1 MHSPSSPKNL
11 ESPETSI
18 RAKPRIHFEDE
29 VNKKPSY
36 NVNFS
41 ASKSRPQIK
50 LDLSRISGNRAEVPE
65 TFSFDRD
72 SFIDAKE
79 GSSAKIFIN
88 SRSQLSIPETK
99 SESARSSSSRK
110 NLFQDIEIGRR
121 NVLKTSASKVERT
134 LFDSK
139 FTSFEIPTQASH
151 IREPI
156 FQLSPQEQSFT
167 ENVEQSL
174 ENTTKWVEPD
184 QVRVR
189 ESVTDLKKLLKATDL
204 TSPDSSKLTKNF
216 VFNTPYFSK
225 EQPSG
230 SEKNSPI
237 KPDVKFS
244 SFKEQLEKMEI
255 IEEKIE
261 DDDLTPMHERLSVP
275 CKVERSA
282 ETQDTEAS
290 TNMSLMSNQL
300 CFTPSKN
307 SPKIMVSSDRS
318 FTPSSN
324 LTRFISPGK
333 NRPSSGTKKKP
344 LTLDV
349 FKSRSKLKTGDFSSK
364 MIPRHSVNKSLP
376 PLDKKLSEASITASP
391 ATASH
396 ERLKHKL

>member
-1 MHSPSSPKNL
+1 M
-11 ESPETSI
+11 ESTEASI
-18 RAKPRIHFEDE
+18 KPKPRIHFEDE
-29 VNKKPSY
+29 ANRKPSY

-41 ASKSRPQIK
+41 ASKSRPQLK
-50 LDLSRISGNRAEVPE
+50 LDLTAISRNRAEVPE

-72 SFIDAKE
+72 QYKDPKE
-79 GSSAKIFIN
+79 GSPAKIFIH
-88 SRSQLSIPETK
+88 SRSPLSIPETK
-99 SESARSSSSRK
+99 SESARSSSSRR
-110 NLFQDIEIGRR
+110 NLFQDIEITRR
-121 NVLKTSASKVERT
+121 NTLKTNTSKVERT
-134 LFDSK
+134 LFDNK
-139 FTSFEIPTQASH
+139 FSSFDIPIQATH
-151 IREPI
+151 IREPS
-156 FQLSPQEQSFT
+156 FQRSPQEHSFT

-189 ESVTDLKKLLKATDL
+189 ESVTDFKKLLKATDL

-216 VFNTPYFSK
+216 VFTTPYFSK
-225 EQPSG
+225 EQSSG

-300 CFTPSKN
+300 CFTPSKS
-307 SPKIMVSSDRS
+307 SPKVMVSSDRS

-324 LTRFISPGK
+324 LSRFISPGK

-344 LTLDV
+344 LILDV
-349 FKSRSKLKTGDFSSK
+349 FKSRNKLKTGDFSAK

-376 PLDKKLSEASITASP
+376 PLDKKLSEGSITASP

>member
-1 MHSPSSPKNL
+1 
-11 ESPETSI
+11 
-18 RAKPRIHFEDE
+18 
-29 VNKKPSY
+29 VNKRPSY
-36 NVNFS
+36 NVNFG

-72 SFIDAKE
+72 QFKDPIE
-79 GSSAKIFIN
+79 GSPAKIFIN
-88 SRSQLSIPETK
+88 SRSQLSIPESK

-110 NLFQDIEIGRR
+110 NLFQDIEIKRR
-121 NVLKTSASKVERT
+121 NILKTSASKVERT
-134 LFDSK
+134 PFDTRFSG
-139 FTSFEIPTQASH
+139 FETPTQASH

-189 ESVTDLKKLLKATDL
+189 ESVPEFKSLLKATDL
-204 TSPDSSKLTKNF
+204 ISPDSSKLSKNF

-230 SEKNSPI
+230 SEKNSPV

-275 CKVERSA
+275 CKVERSS

-290 TNMSLMSNQL
+290 TNMSFMSNQL

-307 SPKIMVSSDRS
+307 SPKVMVSSDRS

-324 LTRFISPGK
+324 ITRFISPGK

-344 LTLDV
+344 LILDV
-349 FKSRSKLKTGDFSSK
+349 FKSRNKLKTGDFSAK

-376 PLDKKLSEASITASP
+376 PLDKKLSEGSITASP
-391 ATASH
+391 ATTSH